1 MATVE
6 RHGVYTSEVR
16 NSVIT
21 VKQQSFTLPVVYGT
35 APIHLST
42 MDAAPVHVPIL
53 TDSLTEAKSK
63 LGYSDDW
70 SKYTLCE
77 VMHSHFELYKQST
90 IVFINVLDPSKH
102 KTEVAAAPKT
112 FVDGMLILS
121 DDGIIPSTLMLTPTE
136 AGNPYIKDQDYTFAY
151 DKTGHMIVSAAQ
163 GGRIGL
169 NDAVQV
175 AYSKLAPEKAQSTDL
190 IGGIDASTGRATGFE
205 LLNQIVPRFGLI
217 PGIVLAPGFTQD
229 PDVGIVLTAK
239 ASNINGHFKAQTITD
254 LPPNQKYTDV
264 GEWKTT
270 NGYINK
276 RQFNLYPKVK
286 RQGRTYWF
294 STHLAGVI
302 TATDGANDG
311 VPAESP
317 SNKRLQI
324 DGMENDNGE
333 LFLGPD
339 TAGALNAQGI
349 ITGLNLT
356 GTWTSWGNRTA
367 AFPDEKDPEN
377 AFIPVRRMFDWI
389 ANVATVTYWSYL
401 DGVITTRMIEAVT
414 DQLNVW
420 MNGLK
425 SRGFILGGR
434 VGFLKDENPD
444 ENLMDGKLKFHI
456 FVTPPSPAQTIE
468 FLLEYDRSYLSGL
481 TV

>member
-6 RHGVYTSEVR
+6 RHGVFTSEVR

-35 APIHLST
+35 APVHLST
-42 MDAAPVHVPIL
+42 MDAAPVQVPIL
-53 TDSLTEAKSK
+53 TDSLAEAKNK
-63 LGYSDDW
+63 LGYSEDW

-77 VMHSHFELYKQST
+77 VMQSHFELYKQSS

-112 FVDGMLILS
+112 FTDGLLILP
-121 DDGIIPSTLMLTPTE
+121 DDGIIPSTLALSPTE
-136 AGNPYIKDQDYTFAY
+136 AGDNYEKDQDYTFTY
-151 DKTGHMIVSAAQ
+151 DKTGKMIISTVQ

-169 NDAVQV
+169 NDAVQA
-175 AYSKLAPEKAQSTDL
+175 AYSKLAPEKVLSTDL
-190 IGGIDASTGRATGFE
+190 IGGIDVSTGKATGFE

-217 PGIVLAPGFTQD
+217 PGIVLAPGYTHD
-229 PDVGIVLTAK
+229 PDIGAVLTAK

-254 LPPNQKYTDV
+254 LPPSQKYTDV
-264 GEWKTT
+264 GEWKTA

-276 RQFNLYPKVK
+276 RQFNLYPKAK

-302 TATDGANDG
+302 ISTDSANDG

-317 SNKRLQI
+317 SNKRMQI

-389 ANVATVTYWSYL
+389 ANVATITYWSYL
-401 DGVITTRMIEAVT
+401 DGVITTRMVEAVT

-420 MNGLK
+420 LNGLQ

-434 VGFLKDENPD
+434 VEFLKDENPD

-481 TV
+481 TA